1 VVADRPSKA
10 DCLLNACEGLCAP
23 QAKQSKGKGKAKAG
37 SGAGGGPSTKAAA
50 AGSSSHAAQ
59 GGSSDNEVDD
69 DQTESVDAAHVN
81 PFAALG
87 TGEDAQKQVRDL

>member
-1 VVADRPSKA
+1 
-10 DCLLNACEGLCAP
+10 LCVP

-37 SGAGGGPSTKAAA
+37 SGAGGPSTKAAA

-59 GGSSDNEVDD
+59 GGSSDNDAGD

-81 PFAALG
+81 RFAALG

>member
-1 VVADRPSKA
+1 
-10 DCLLNACEGLCAP
+10 LCVP

-37 SGAGGGPSTKAAA
+37 SGAGGPSTKAAA

-59 GGSSDNEVDD
+59 GGSSDNEAGD

>member
-1 VVADRPSKA
+1 MCV
-10 DCLLNACEGLCAP
+10 P

-37 SGAGGGPSTKAAA
+37 SGAGGPSTKAAA

-69 DQTESVDAAHVN
+69 NQMESVNTAHVN
-81 PFAALG
+81 RFAALG
-87 TGEDAQKQVRDL
+87 TEEDAQKKVRDL